1 MSESRLSESRRAAAF
16 REEIIDE
23 IFYALGLS
31 RTGPGRRLLGPLFR
45 PVAGRVGLIAAR
57 ADGEIPSSG
66 LSGGARRILPDL
78 SLTPAPRGAESI
90 PRDGPLLLVSN
101 HPGGFD
107 SVAILSAIP
116 RKDVKI
122 FISDV
127 PFTRVFPFARQYF
140 IYTPKSVVGGQA
152 ALRSGVEHLQAG
164 GALLIFPHHE
174 VEPDPELG
182 PGAAEAIGDWSRS
195 IEIMLRRVP
204 QTRLQVAIASGV
216 LMPKSLRNPLLRIRK
231 EPARRQKL
239 AEVMQIVRQMLLPRS
254 VRIAIHVSFGRPVGV
269 AALARDELMA
279 NVIRM
284 ARGLLDDHMA
294 SLKTSSPP

>member
-1 MSESRLSESRRAAAF
+1 LSESRLSEAGRAAAF

-45 PVAGRVGLIAAR
+45 PVAGRFGRIAAR
-57 ADGEIPSSG
+57 ADGEVPLSG

-78 SLTPAPRGAESI
+78 SLSPAARGAESI

-107 SVAILSAIP
+107 SVAILSSVP
-116 RKDVKI
+116 RNDMKV

-127 PFTRVFPFARQYF
+127 PFTRAFPFARQYF
-140 IYTPKSVVGGQA
+140 IFTPKTVVGGQA
-152 ALRSGVEHLQAG
+152 ALRAGVEHLQG
-164 GALLIFPHHE
+164 GGSLLIFPHHD

-195 IEIMLRRVP
+195 VEIMLRRVP
-204 QTRLQVAIASGV
+204 QSRLQVAIASGV
-216 LMPKSLRNPLLRIRK
+216 LMPKFLRNPLLRIRK
-231 EPARRQKL
+231 EAARRQKL
-239 AEVMQIVRQMLLPRS
+239 AEVMQIVRQMLFPRS
-254 VRIAIHVSFGRPVGV
+254 VRVDIHVSFGRPLE
-269 AALARDELMA
+269 AMALTQDELMA
-279 NVIRM
+279 DIIRI

-294 SLKTSSPP
+294 SLRRSS

>member
-1 MSESRLSESRRAAAF
+1 
-16 REEIIDE
+16 
-23 IFYALGLS
+23 
-31 RTGPGRRLLGPLFR
+31 
-45 PVAGRVGLIAAR
+45 VAGRFGRIAAR
-57 ADGEIPSSG
+57 ADDGVALSG

-78 SLTPAPRGAESI
+78 SLTPAPRGADRI
-90 PRDGPLLLVSN
+90 PQDGPLLLISN

-107 SVAILSAIP
+107 SVVILSCIP
-116 RKDVKI
+116 RKDVKV

-127 PFTRVFPFARQYF
+127 PFSRAFLFARQHF
-140 IYTPKSVVGGQA
+140 IYTPKSVLGGQA

-164 GALLIFPHHE
+164 GSLLIFPHHE

-216 LMPKSLRNPLLRIRK
+216 LMPKFLRNPLVRIRK

-239 AEVMQIVRQMLLPRS
+239 AEVIQIVRQMLLPRS
-254 VRIAIHVSFGRPVGV
+254 VRVNIHVSFGRPAEV
-269 AALARDELMA
+269 AALAQDGLMDE
-279 NVIRM
+279 VIRM

-294 SLKTSSPP
+294 SLRTSS